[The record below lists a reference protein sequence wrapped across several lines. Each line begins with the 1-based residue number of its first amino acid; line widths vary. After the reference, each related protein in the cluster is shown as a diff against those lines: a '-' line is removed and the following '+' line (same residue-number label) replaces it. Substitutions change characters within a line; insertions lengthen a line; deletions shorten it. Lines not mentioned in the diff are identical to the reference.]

1 MGYKVLAKDKI
12 SELVEKVGKDTDVF
26 APIAQGIEVKWSLI
40 DDPKKILF
48 DFKNTSLSPK
58 GLFFPQTE
66 CLFEFKNDPNADH
79 KKIDRFKIEE
89 KTK

>member
-48 DFKNTSLSPK
+48 DFKNTS
-58 GLFFPQTE
+58 
-66 CLFEFKNDPNADH
+66 
-79 KKIDRFKIEE
+79 
-89 KTK
+89 